1 MAQKDNFLD
10 RIYKITDG
18 LHWNISDEGVVV
30 VDMENKGFTNI
41 VAQKFFKRP
50 SVSHIKLEGMGSFI
64 FTKID
69 GNRSVYDI
77 GLLLK
82 EEYGDSAEP
91 LYERLSVFMKH
102 LESAGFVTLHGQ
114 SD

>member
-1 MAQKDNFLD
+1 MRNKDNFID
-10 RIYKITDG
+10 YVFERPEG
-18 LHWNISDEGVVV
+18 LVFNCSDEGEVT
-30 VDMENKGFTNI
+30 VDMENKGFTNK